1 MADNRTVV
9 KLIRFTPAENQT
21 VTEHAHACGLPV
33 ARYVRD
39 TALGAIPR
47 VRRSHKNA
55 EIIRQLGSLGNTI
68 QHLASI
74 ADATGLLSQETVLRN
89 VLHAILRAISMID

>member
-1 MADNRTVV
+1 MADKRTVV
-9 KLIRFTPAENQT
+9 KLIRFTLAESQA

-47 VRRSHKNA
+47 IPRSNKNA
-55 EIIRQLGSLGNTI
+55 EVIRQLGSLGNTMK
-68 QHLASI
+68 QLASV
-74 ADATGLLSQETVLRN
+74 ANATGHLPQEAALHD
-89 VLHAILRAISMID
+89 VLHTILQALSTIE

>member
-1 MADNRTVV
+1 MADKRTVV
-9 KLIRFTPAENQT
+9 KLIRFTPAESQA

-47 VRRSHKNA
+47 IRRSHKNA
-55 EIIRQLGSLGNTI
+55 EVIRQLGSLGNTI
-68 QHLASI
+68 QHLA
-74 ADATGLLSQETVLRN
+74 AVANATGLLSQEMALRDA
-89 VLHAILRAISMID
+89 LHAILQAISTIE